1 MIIDHTHRLHKGIT
15 GGWSNKFKTVIGD
28 NVFIGSGSMI
38 VAPVSISRGVTTGA
52 GSVITKDCPEDTL
65 VLARA
70 RQTIIE
76 GWIRPK
82 KEDKN
87 KA

>member
-1 MIIDHTHRLHKGIT
+1 
-15 GGWSNKFKTVIGD
+15 
-28 NVFIGSGSMI
+28 MI
-38 VAPVSISRGVTTGA
+38 VAPVSINTGATTGA

-76 GWIRPK
+76 GWVRPK

-87 KA
+87 NA